1 LNNER
6 KTCPSGVLANAG
18 GDLAL
23 ELLDLLVERLDRR
36 DHAQDERPAGGQ
48 LELADPRDRGAAE
61 LCQKLRGL
69 LATGVALARQERLQT
84 RRS

>member
-1 LNNER
+1 M
-6 KTCPSGVLANAG
+6 PVGVLADAG
-18 GDLAL
+18 RDLPLA
-23 ELLDLLVERLDRR
+23 LLDLLVERLDRR

-48 LELADPRDRGAAE
+48 LELADPGDRGTPE